1 MFLFAVGVLCSLFV
15 TVERV
20 LYPNERNQD
29 NAAEFVSISVYTSIH
44 LISISYIGHTT
55 PTSSGNQNVLFRTEY
70 LDSIDANGKGEG
82 KCT

>member
-1 MFLFAVGVLCSLFV
+1 MA
-15 TVERV
+15 ERV
-20 LYPNERNQD
+20 YSTLYMNVAD
-29 NAAEFVSISVYTSIH
+29 CVSIFRFRFSFPFPFS
-44 LISISYIGHTT
+44 ISIAFPSFTGYTT